1 MEYYSQISLFDGK
14 NKFVLDKEIRLIE
27 FFGGYG
33 SQALGLKYADI
44 PFKHHKL
51 SEWAVKSIQA
61 YKDLHFAEDNTDY
74 SQGHEIEEIKE
85 FLLGRISF
93 DYSTPATEQQIKRLS
108 ENQARTIFNNMV
120 ATNNLGSITTIKG
133 EQLKITETDKYIYM
147 LTYSFPCFVADTL
160 VLTRNGYK
168 KIVDIKQN
176 DYVLTHDNTYQKVV
190 NTFDNGFKE
199 VFKINGMAI
208 DEIKATLNH
217 KFYVRQMYREGH
229 NQIRKFKEP
238 QWKELKNINKK
249 DYFGVAINQENR
261 VLSHKTLPTQDANF
275 WWLIGRYMGDGW
287 IRSQG
292 GIIIC
297 CAKNETY
304 EIIDK
309 LNALNFNFNIVEE
322 KTVVKIHIARKK
334 LGEFCEQ
341 FGKGAVNK
349 HLTQDIID
357 LPKWYLESFV
367 EGYLSADGCFD
378 GKLYRAT
385 SVSREL
391 IYGIGQCVAK
401 VYKTPYRIYK
411 VKTEK
416 TKIIQ
421 GRVVNQRDWYS
432 LSFKKSKDKQDKAF
446 YENGYIWYPIKSIES
461 CGFENVYDI
470 EVENNHSFTAQNTI
484 VHNCQDLST
493 AGQRK
498 GFEKDSG
505 TRSGLLWEVG
515 RILKE
520 CEVKPQVLIM
530 ENVPD
535 ITNSKNIKLFTE
547 WQNQLVDMGYKNKW
561 EIINAKNQEIPQ
573 NRERCFM
580 VSVLGDY
587 YYDFPCHKPLK
598 TTLNDY
604 LEEEVDEKYYLSDKQ
619 LVYVFDCNR
628 VCDNTKRGDLGD
640 RIVNPQIA
648 KTISVR
654 GAVDQRADIT
664 NFVVGDNS
672 VTYSIDEMRN
682 VVNLKRQLCN
692 TLIEK
697 QLVSEGD
704 VIRHSYSNNRL
715 NNGEKNMSR
724 IESNEKLCPTLDTR
738 CDCLGIVVRSKNQ
751 HLRKLIGEIESCE
764 TQALD
769 TYNQTT
775 HNGFVQTIRAN
786 IDKRNEDFLFKD
798 LRIRKFTPRECFR
811 LMGVKDEDFDKIAKN
826 QSNASLY
833 HLAGDSIVVNVLMA
847 IYRSML

>member
-14 NKFVLDKEIRLIE
+14 NKFVLDKEVRLIE

-33 SQALGLKYADI
+33 SQALGLKYANI

-61 YKDLHFAEDNTDY
+61 YKDLHFTEDNTDY
-74 SQGHEIEEIKE
+74 SKGLTDLEIIDFLDGKISANYDTPMTREQIIKHS
-85 FLLGRISF
+85 GK
-93 DYSTPATEQQIKRLS
+93 EQWRRQVY
-108 ENQARTIFNNMV
+108 NNMK
-120 ATNNLGSITTIKG
+120 ATNNLGSIINVRG
-133 EQLKITETDKYIYM
+133 SDLDITETDKYIYM
-147 LTYSFPCFVADTL
+147 LTYSFP
-160 VLTRNGYK
+160 
-168 KIVDIKQN
+168 
-176 DYVLTHDNTYQKVV
+176 
-190 NTFDNGFKE
+190 
-199 VFKINGMAI
+199 
-208 DEIKATLNH
+208 
-217 KFYVRQMYREGH
+217 
-229 NQIRKFKEP
+229 
-238 QWKELKNINKK
+238 
-249 DYFGVAINQENR
+249 
-261 VLSHKTLPTQDANF
+261 
-275 WWLIGRYMGDGW
+275 
-287 IRSQG
+287 
-292 GIIIC
+292 
-297 CAKNETY
+297 
-304 EIIDK
+304 
-309 LNALNFNFNIVEE
+309 
-322 KTVVKIHIARKK
+322 
-334 LGEFCEQ
+334 
-341 FGKGAVNK
+341 
-349 HLTQDIID
+349 
-357 LPKWYLESFV
+357 
-367 EGYLSADGCFD
+367 
-378 GKLYRAT
+378 
-385 SVSREL
+385 
-391 IYGIGQCVAK
+391 
-401 VYKTPYRIYK
+401 
-411 VKTEK
+411 
-416 TKIIQ
+416 
-421 GRVVNQRDWYS
+421 
-432 LSFKKSKDKQDKAF
+432 
-446 YENGYIWYPIKSIES
+446 
-461 CGFENVYDI
+461 
-470 EVENNHSFTAQNTI
+470 
-484 VHNCQDLST
+484 CQDLST

-587 YYDFPCHKPLK
+587 YYDFPCPKPLK

-619 LVYVFDCNR
+619 LVYVLDCNR
-628 VCDNTKRGDLGD
+628 VCDNTKRG
-640 RIVNPQIA
+640 
-648 KTISVR
+648 
-654 GAVDQRADIT
+654 
-664 NFVVGDNS
+664 
-672 VTYSIDEMRN
+672 
-682 VVNLKRQLCN
+682 
-692 TLIEK
+692 
-697 QLVSEGD
+697 
-704 VIRHSYSNNRL
+704 
-715 NNGEKNMSR
+715 
-724 IESNEKLCPTLDTR
+724 
-738 CDCLGIVVRSKNQ
+738 DCLGIVVRSKNQ

>member
-33 SQALGLKYADI
+33 SQALGLKYANI

-147 LTYSFPCFVADTL
+147 LTYSFPC
-160 VLTRNGYK
+160 
-168 KIVDIKQN
+168 
-176 DYVLTHDNTYQKVV
+176 
-190 NTFDNGFKE
+190 
-199 VFKINGMAI
+199 
-208 DEIKATLNH
+208 
-217 KFYVRQMYREGH
+217 
-229 NQIRKFKEP
+229 
-238 QWKELKNINKK
+238 
-249 DYFGVAINQENR
+249 
-261 VLSHKTLPTQDANF
+261 
-275 WWLIGRYMGDGW
+275 
-287 IRSQG
+287 
-292 GIIIC
+292 
-297 CAKNETY
+297 
-304 EIIDK
+304 
-309 LNALNFNFNIVEE
+309 
-322 KTVVKIHIARKK
+322 
-334 LGEFCEQ
+334 
-341 FGKGAVNK
+341 
-349 HLTQDIID
+349 
-357 LPKWYLESFV
+357 
-367 EGYLSADGCFD
+367 
-378 GKLYRAT
+378 
-385 SVSREL
+385 
-391 IYGIGQCVAK
+391 
-401 VYKTPYRIYK
+401 
-411 VKTEK
+411 
-416 TKIIQ
+416 
-421 GRVVNQRDWYS
+421 
-432 LSFKKSKDKQDKAF
+432 
-446 YENGYIWYPIKSIES
+446 
-461 CGFENVYDI
+461 
-470 EVENNHSFTAQNTI
+470 
-484 VHNCQDLST
+484 QDLST

-587 YYDFPCHKPLK
+587 YYDFPCPKPLK

-715 NNGEKNMSR
+715 NNGEKNMGR